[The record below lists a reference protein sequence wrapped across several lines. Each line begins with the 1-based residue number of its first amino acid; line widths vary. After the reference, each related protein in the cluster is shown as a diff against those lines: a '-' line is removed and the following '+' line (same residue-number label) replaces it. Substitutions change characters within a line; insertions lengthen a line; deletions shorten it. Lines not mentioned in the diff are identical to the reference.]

1 MEFNNKPIFGMIHMY
16 GQERAVDY
24 ADIVKFHLEI
34 EGEKFTFPTKSGAI
48 ENGIRA
54 KKLVNDVR
62 LIKGVRYWYGA
73 TKGTM
78 KQVSYNEFDM
88 SFLLI

>member
-1 MEFNNKPIFGMIHMY
+1 MLEGFEKT
-16 GQERAVDY
+16 
-24 ADIVKFHLEI
+24 IVKFHLEMD
-34 EGEKFTFPTKSGAI
+34 GEKFPFHTKKGAI

-54 KKLVNDVR
+54 KNLGNDVK